1 MSTKFLTLG
10 EAAVRVLTEAGEPLH
25 YGEITRRILD
35 QGLAESGSKTPAAS
49 LGAEITV
56 DIKRH
61 GKASRFVWVRPGV
74 YGLRSWDAHSSAV
87 SEQVADVDKPEQRVR
102 IPLYPAH
109 SEVRLVLPIWVGKP
123 RTQVTHLQATIDAL
137 RGTPQ
142 EPVDW
147 TNPNQWIPERLT
159 GDDQALAMEIW
170 QKSKMQVNP
179 RHVYGH
185 WLLARGYHL
194 LGERPNGT
202 LYLTEQGEEFLKN
215 PDGTTELLIDES
227 EGLLKLLSLV
237 AAHGPA
243 RVSELEAEWREY
255 LQRWSAFG
263 SESTIKDT
271 LRRRLRNLLL
281 RELISRST
289 AQYSVT
295 DAGLAYLRR
304 VDGEDAAVSDQ
315 KEQLLTLVKQHN
327 DSIRDSVHALL
338 AAMDPI
344 ALEHLVKRM
353 LEAMNYD
360 NVTVTTPT
368 NDKGVDVVADIEL
381 GITSVR
387 EVVQVKRH
395 KKTIQRKDL
404 DALRGSL
411 HRFGAVR
418 GTIITTGL
426 FARGTREAAFERGAA
441 PITLID
447 GDKFVDLLIE
457 HSLGV
462 KKEPITMLEIDPE
475 AFAGF
480 EEMLGGLPE
489 GDYSKLGEEHD

>member
-1 MSTKFLTLG
+1 
-10 EAAVRVLTEAGEPLH
+10 
-25 YGEITRRILD
+25 
-35 QGLAESGSKTPAAS
+35 
-49 LGAEITV
+49 
-56 DIKRH
+56 
-61 GKASRFVWVRPGV
+61 
-74 YGLRSWDAHSSAV
+74 
-87 SEQVADVDKPEQRVR
+87 
-102 IPLYPAH
+102 
-109 SEVRLVLPIWVGKP
+109 VLPIWAGKP
-123 RTQVTHLQATIDAL
+123 RTQVTHLQATLGEL

-147 TNPNQWIPERLT
+147 TDPDQWIPERLT
-159 GDDQALAMEIW
+159 GDDQTLAMEIW
-170 QKSKMQVNP
+170 QKSKKQVNP

-194 LGERPNGT
+194 LDERPDGT
-202 LYLTEQGEEFLKN
+202 LYLTEHGMDFLN
-215 PDGTTELLIDES
+215 VEGGATELLIDES
-227 EGLLKLLSLV
+227 EGLIKLLSLV

-295 DAGLAYLRR
+295 NAGLAYLGR
-304 VDGEDAAVSDQ
+304 VDDTDAPISDQ
-315 KEQLLTLVKQHN
+315 EEQLLTLVKQHN

-338 AAMDPI
+338 SAMDPI
-344 ALEHLVKRM
+344 ALEHLVKRL

-360 NVTVTTPT
+360 DVTVTAPT

-418 GTIITTGL
+418 GTIITTGS

-447 GDKFVDLLIE
+447 GDKLVDLLIE

-462 KKEPITMLEIDPE
+462 KKEVITMLEIDHE
-475 AFAGF
+475 AFAGS
-480 EEMLGGLPE
+480 EEMLSDTPE
-489 GDYSKLGEEHD
+489 GE